1 MPFVAHRIAL
11 PVVSEW
17 CQKLV
22 QSKES
27 PRRDFLKAVQTSCVV
42 MSDSLQL
49 DGCTGSADHQ
59 HASTLTHLDG
69 LVVYVHAYNRVS
81 VQLLGFGD
89 HLFKGGLPRLPQGPL
104 VASRPTAHY
113 VPKKLSNKCTGF
125 RRPRQFSLKSS

>member
-17 CQKLV
+17 CEKLV

-69 LVVYVHAYNRVS
+69 LVVYVHAYTASASSCSASATISSRAVS
-81 VQLLGFGD
+81 RACLKD
-89 HLFKGGLPRLPQGPL
+89 
-104 VASRPTAHY
+104 
-113 VPKKLSNKCTGF
+113 LS
-125 RRPRQFSLKSS
+125 